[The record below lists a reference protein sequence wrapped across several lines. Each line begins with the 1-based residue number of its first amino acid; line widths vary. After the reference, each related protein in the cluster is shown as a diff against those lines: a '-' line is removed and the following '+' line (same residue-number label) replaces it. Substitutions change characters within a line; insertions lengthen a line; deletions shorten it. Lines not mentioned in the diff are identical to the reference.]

1 MTNSEQLMQVLRT
14 YVTQYP
20 EIDMAQPAVFARYL
34 AFIHDVIVASEHI
47 LEGAA
52 ERSTGELRRFFSE
65 HLEEERGHAEWLEE
79 DLASASI
86 DLAARLVVTEAVAM
100 AGSQYYLI
108 QHIDP
113 VAVLGYMAVLEC
125 FPMSKEQVE
134 KLEAIHGEKL
144 CRTLRYHA
152 THDVQHGADVLKMI
166 NAIPNE
172 RLGIVLQNAA
182 QTALYFISA
191 ASKFAQRG
199 DDGLATLSLH

>member
-20 EIDMAQPAVFARYL
+20 QTDMAQPAVFAGYL
-34 AFIHDVIVASEHI
+34 AFIHDVIIASEHI
-47 LEGAA
+47 LEAA
-52 ERSTGELRRFFSE
+52 SERSSGELQRFFSE
-65 HLEEERGHAEWLEE
+65 HLEEEHGHAEWLEE
-79 DLASASI
+79 DLASAGI

-108 QHIDP
+108 RHIDP
-113 VAVLGYMAVLEC
+113 AAVLGYMAVLEC

-134 KLEAIHGEKL
+134 KLEEIHGQKL

-166 NAIPNE
+166 DALPSE
-172 RLGIVLQNAA
+172 QLGIVIQNAV

-199 DDGLATLSLH
+199 DEKLATLSLH